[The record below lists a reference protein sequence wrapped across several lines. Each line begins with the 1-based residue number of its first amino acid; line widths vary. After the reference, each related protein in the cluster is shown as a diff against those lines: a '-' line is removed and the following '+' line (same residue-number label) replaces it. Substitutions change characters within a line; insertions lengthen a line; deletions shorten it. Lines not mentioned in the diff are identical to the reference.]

1 MSLPFI
7 VRDGLEKINLT
18 SIYILRNVIS
28 NEKMQDIKK
37 IIDKC
42 ANNIEEH
49 SNTFKTNVSST
60 FLHFYEFEH
69 YNPKISQEIK
79 RTFEYIQNK
88 IEIHICTS
96 KNSIEYDCMQLR
108 KINGPTLLHTDGA
121 LYLPETNKCRL
132 YSVIVA
138 LNSDYEGGE
147 VNFPEQD
154 VTVKL
159 EAGDALIFPP
169 YWTHPHS
176 TNELNG
182 TFRYTINSWIT
193 GSEPTLVIRCKTSGV

>member
-7 VRDGLEKINLT
+7 IKDELEEIKLT
-18 SIYILRNVIS
+18 SIYILRNVFS

-88 IEIHICTS
+88 IGTHIS
-96 KNSIEYDCMQLR
+96 SEKSSVEYSVTQLR

-121 LYLPETNKCRL
+121 LYLPESNKCRL